1 MKTQPVS
8 SELLRNATLLTA
20 RPVADLLGVHVRTFW
35 RYSQP
40 GIIPQPIRLGQR
52 TVRWRLSDLRDH
64 LDQLSHPE
72 KGGRL

>member
-1 MKTQPVS
+1 VKTQPVS

-20 RPVADLLGVHVRTFW
+20 RQVADLLGVHVRTVW
-35 RYSQP
+35 RYSQT

-64 LDQLSHPE
+64 LDQLSQPE